1 MIRAAVS
8 RLCCAHPLHLQA
20 VRCPGI
26 SDVLRSRATQHNPI
40 LNLRSGIAAAIAQP
54 CLGLPQVQIL
64 ARSLHSSTT
73 SSSKHTSPW
82 WWAGLAASVAAAV
95 AATGLAASSSADSRQ
110 QHSAATQQYQHQH
123 QHHGGAAPASQH
135 QHQQGKAAEQRRR
148 AELTEDSS
156 WYERLQDMYHRAVVW

>member
-8 RLCCAHPLHLQA
+8 RLWCAHPLHLQA

-26 SDVLRSRATQHNPI
+26 SDVLRSTTYHQSPRLP
-40 LNLRSGIAAAIAQP
+40 LRSGIAAGTAQP
-54 CLGLPQVQIL
+54 YLGLPHIQTL
-64 ARSLHSSTT
+64 ARSLHNSTT
-73 SSSKHTSPW
+73 SSGDQTSPW
-82 WWAGLAASVAAAV
+82 WWAGLATSAAAAV
-95 AATGLAASSSADSRQ
+95 AATGLAVGSSADSRQ

-123 QHHGGAAPASQH
+123 QHHGGAAPAS